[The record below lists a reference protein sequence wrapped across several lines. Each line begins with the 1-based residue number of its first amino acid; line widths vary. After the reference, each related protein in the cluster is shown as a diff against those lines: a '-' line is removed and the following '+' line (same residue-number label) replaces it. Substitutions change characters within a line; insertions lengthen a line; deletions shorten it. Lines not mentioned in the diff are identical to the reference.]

1 MQRYSCGIVQAV
13 LIYRYDFPD
22 VLVTDN
28 RPQFAAA
35 EFAVFAKSW
44 MFQHV
49 SRSPLTTNPIGKQR
63 TRLKRKTPLH
73 DLSFISFAR
82 FLARIPQ
89 QR

>member
-22 VLVTDN
+22 ALVTDN

-35 EFAVFAKSW
+35 EFAVFAKS
-44 MFQHV
+44 
-49 SRSPLTTNPIGKQR
+49 TTNPIGKQR

-73 DLSFISFAR
+73 DISFISFAR
-82 FLARIPQ
+82 FLAGIPQ